1 MMPILKEREQLYSRK
16 TWIWG
21 GLEPV
26 FCAHRLSCCCT
37 AFNSKLTIETMG
49 HSSQFSQLKPFKSP
63 SLYACGCDKSAFF
76 LRGSTV
82 TSWYFVLRNSCKS
95 LLLFRCVRSGILHS
109 YRRMYWWFGFT
120 VARKLAGILEIVQST
135 CWVDPL
141 TSLLTCHLYFLLA
154 EVPRVPFQCANRNF
168 LFLSHSN
175 DKRREVA
182 SEQCAVAALVKQAT
196 SCSVRGC
203 IVTVRTTQWWEVRTV
218 RMVRKT
224 SDMEL

>member
-1 MMPILKEREQLYSRK
+1 MVHKGSVQSFRVFFGILICVCEIDANFKGSLKARYKVSGWFSGYKYVPAKMMPILKEREQLYSRK

-109 YRRMYWWFGFT
+109 YRRVVCIGGLASRWLGNLQGFL
-120 VARKLAGILEIVQST
+120 K
-135 CWVDPL
+135 
-141 TSLLTCHLYFLLA
+141 
-154 EVPRVPFQCANRNF
+154 
-168 LFLSHSN
+168 
-175 DKRREVA
+175 
-182 SEQCAVAALVKQAT
+182 
-196 SCSVRGC
+196 
-203 IVTVRTTQWWEVRTV
+203 
-218 RMVRKT
+218 
-224 SDMEL
+224 